1 MDSSIFKRI
10 RVLSTEQ
17 LEEEFLDFS
26 NVSDLVAWLEENTS
40 S

>member
-1 MDSSIFKRI
+1 M

-17 LEEEFLDFS
+17 LGEEFLDFS

>member
-1 MDSSIFKRI
+1 M

-17 LEEEFLDFS
+17 LGEEFSDFS

>member
-1 MDSSIFKRI
+1 M